1 MKILV
6 DKIKKRLNNRKNV
19 GGKIMG
25 KNLVIVE
32 SPSKSKTI
40 EKYLGADFEVTSSK
54 GHIRD
59 LATTGK
65 GGLGVDIEDGFKP
78 NYVVNKEK
86 KDVVKDLKKCVK
98 DADYVYLATDPDR
111 EGEAISWHLA
121 EVLGLDQTLTNR
133 VVFNEVTKDAVI
145 DALNHPRT
153 IDQNLVKSQE
163 TRRVLDRIIG
173 FKLSK
178 LLQKKIKSKS
188 AGRVQSVALRLI
200 CEREKEIEAF
210 IPEEYWRVKAL
221 FEKDDIS
228 FEAELAK
235 YQNKKIE
242 LKNAEETNQV
252 FESLNKEFI
261 VSDVKKTQKKRAS
274 KPPFITS
281 TLQQEASSKLN
292 FKAKRT
298 MMIAQKLYEGI
309 DIGDETVGL
318 ITYMRT
324 DSIRLSDTFIDEA
337 KHYIQEK
344 YGKDYVGSVKVSKKK
359 ENVQDAHEG
368 IRPTSV
374 MRTPESMK
382 EYLTADEFKLYSL
395 IYARAVASLMAPAKL
410 NATTLALDNNGYEF
424 KASGSVIAF
433 DGYLRVYSAYEKQ
446 TDEFLPEVKTD
457 EKLLSQ
463 DIQKSQHFTKPPARY
478 TEAKLIRELEELG
491 IGRPSTYASIL
502 DTIVTRQYVEMIDKA
517 FKPTDSGV
525 LTNEKLVQFF
535 DSIINVEYT
544 AQMEKELDEIAEGE
558 DDYVHALTT
567 FEEKFEPLL
576 EVAYDKME
584 QIQPEKTGE
593 QCPECGG
600 DLVIRKGRY
609 GTFVACS
616 NYPTC
621 KYVKKEPEEIEY
633 TGETCPK
640 CGSPMIFK
648 KGRFGKFEACSNYP
662 ECKYIKN
669 EKKKA
674 EPVMTDEVC
683 PNCGSPIVIKKGR
696 FGEFKACS
704 NYPKCKTILK

>member
-1 MKILV
+1 
-6 DKIKKRLNNRKNV
+6 
-19 GGKIMG
+19 MG

-40 EKYLGADFEVTSSK
+40 EKYLGSNYEVTSSK

-65 GGLGVDIEDGFKP
+65 GGLGVDIENDFKP
-78 NYVVNKEK
+78 NYVVNKDK
-86 KDVVKDLKKCVK
+86 KDVVKELKKCVK
-98 DADYVYLATDPDR
+98 EADYVYLATDPDR

-121 EVLGLDQTLTNR
+121 EVLGIDTDLQNR

-145 DALNHPRT
+145 QALENPRQ
-153 IDQNLVKSQE
+153 IDKNLVKSQE

-210 IPEEYWRVKAL
+210 IPEEYWKIKAK
-221 FEKDDIS
+221 FEKDGID
-228 FEAELAK
+228 FEAELDK
-235 YQNKKIE
+235 YKNKKIE
-242 LKNAEETNQV
+242 LKNAKQTEEV
-252 FESLNKEFI
+252 FTSLDKEFVVEDI
-261 VSDVKKTQKKRAS
+261 KKSKKKRSS

-298 MMIAQKLYEGI
+298 MSIAQKLYEGI

-324 DSIRLSDTFIDEA
+324 DSIRLSDSFVSET
-337 KHYIQEK
+337 KKYIEEK
-344 YGKDYVGSVKVSKKK
+344 YGKNYVGSVKVSKKK

-368 IRPTSV
+368 IRPTSIK
-374 MRTPESMK
+374 RTPESIK
-382 EYLTADEFKLYSL
+382 EYLKPEEYKLYSL
-395 IYARAVASLMAPAKL
+395 IYARAMASLMASAQLDATSLTL
-410 NATTLALDNNGYEF
+410 NNNDYLF
-424 KASGSVIAF
+424 KASGSVIVF

-446 TDEFLPEVKTD
+446 KDELLPELSVQ
-457 EKLLSQ
+457 EELLSQ
-463 DIQKSQHFTKPPARY
+463 DIQKTQHFTKPPARY

-491 IGRPSTYASIL
+491 IGRPSTYASII
-502 DTIVTRQYVEMIDKA
+502 DTIVTRQYVEIVDKA
-517 FKPTDSGV
+517 FKPTESGI
-525 LTNEKLVQFF
+525 LTNDKLVEFF

-544 AQMEKELDEIAEGE
+544 AQMEKELDEIAEGD
-558 DDYVHALTT
+558 DDYVHALTS
-567 FEEKFEPLL
+567 FEDKFEPLL
-576 EVAYDKME
+576 ENAYDKME

-593 QCPECGG
+593 TCPECGG
-600 DLVIRKGRY
+600 DLVIRKGKY
-609 GTFVACS
+609 GDFVACS

-621 KYVKKEPEEIEY
+621 KYIKKEPEEVRY

-640 CGSPMIFK
+640 CGSPMVFK
-648 KGRFGKFEACSNYP
+648 KGRFGEFEACSGYP
-662 ECKYIKN
+662 TCKYIKSD
-669 EKKKA
+669 KKS
-674 EPVMTDEVC
+674 EPKQTDEVC
-683 PNCGSPIVIKKGR
+683 PNCGSPIVIKRGR
-696 FGEFKACS
+696 WGEFKACS
-704 NYPKCKTILK
+704 AYPKCKTILKK